1 MWIIL
6 EGGVL
11 HGRSV
16 IGDTVRRCRFVV
28 AGVLIWLT
36 AIPVVAARA
45 QNDVVMSF
53 KFFAVHYGGLL
64 ATAFDSIPAAKY
76 GYRPTPAQ
84 QSIGFIAQH
93 VEAAN
98 YGLCGRLGTPLP
110 KRSTMDALPDTV
122 KATWPKDT
130 LVARLRRSLAYCD
143 SAISKLSD
151 SQLNQPMSYGPSGS
165 NLRAVPSRT
174 LLGFVTDLAE
184 HYSQLASYMRLIGLT
199 PPSAL
204 PMKQRTAINVP
215 TPALSKYVGSYDL
228 PASAF
233 QGSPGVRLDVAV
245 RDGALYI
252 KPVNQPE
259 ARLWPETTHEFFV
272 KEADIQVTFTEDAA
286 GRVTG
291 LVVHQNG
298 EDRPARKIG

>member
-1 MWIIL
+1 M
-6 EGGVL
+6 
-11 HGRSV
+11 
-16 IGDTVRRCRFVV
+16 RCRFVG
-28 AGVLIWLT
+28 AGVLLWLT
-36 AIPVVAARA
+36 AVPVAAALA

-53 KFFAVHYGGLL
+53 KFFALHYGGLL

-76 GYRPTPAQ
+76 EFRPTPAQ

-98 YGLCGRLGTPLP
+98 YGLCERLGTPRP
-110 KRSTMDALPDTV
+110 KRSTMDAVPDTV

-130 LVARLRRSLAYCD
+130 LVARLRASLAYCD

-151 SQLNQPMSYGPSGS
+151 SQLNQPMSYGPPGS
-165 NLRAVPSRT
+165 NLKAVPSRT

-204 PMKQRTAINVP
+204 PMKQH
-215 TPALSKYVGSYDL
+215 TPIDLPAAALSKYIGSYDL

-233 QGSPGVRLDVAV
+233 QGSPGVRLEVTV

-252 KPVNQPE
+252 KPANQPE
-259 ARLWPETTHEFFV
+259 ARLWSETAHDFFV

-298 EDRPARKIG
+298 EDRRARKIG